1 MRPLRVPVMKGRWPC
16 VPDIILVVI
25 SGTAQARAAQES
37 GCAHVAQEIFADRGY
52 TEDGLLMDRHLPG
65 AVIHDP
71 AEVCA
76 RILAMLRAGAI
87 ITVNGTHLPAQI
99 DTICLHGDTR
109 GAVVLAQALRAALGA
124 EWHICGP
131 L

>member
-1 MRPLRVPVMKGRWPC
+1 MKGRWPC

-52 TEDGLLMDRHLPG
+52 TEDGLLMDRRLPG

-71 AEVCA
+71 GGG
-76 RILAMLRAGAI
+76 LRAYSCDAAGR
-87 ITVNGTHLPAQI
+87 G
-99 DTICLHGDTR
+99 DYHGKGYASSRPD
-109 GAVVLAQALRAALGA
+109 
-124 EWHICGP
+124 
-131 L
+131 